1 MKNMVNTKWRF
12 PTALIGL
19 LLVIV
24 LMLEACGGSSASSV
38 STSTQTPPPDPQARV
53 NAYKDCVRS
62 LSLVGPNLAPDEG
75 GKYIDGCAK
84 VAGTA
89 L

>member
-24 LMLEACGGSSASSV
+24 LVLETCERSSASSV
-38 STSTQTPPPDPQARV
+38 STSTQTPAPNPQARV
-53 NAYKDCVRS
+53 NAYEDCARS
-62 LSLVGPNLAPDEG
+62 TGNFNLTADEF
-75 GKYIDGCAK
+75 GKYIDDCAK

-89 L
+89 P